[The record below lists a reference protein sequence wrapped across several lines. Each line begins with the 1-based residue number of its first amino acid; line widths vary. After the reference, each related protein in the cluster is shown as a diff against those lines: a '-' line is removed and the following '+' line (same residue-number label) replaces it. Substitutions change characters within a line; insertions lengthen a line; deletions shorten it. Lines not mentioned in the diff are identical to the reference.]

1 MILLPV
7 HLMLAHHL
15 IPSVAL
21 VLLLTL
27 TKKFLLKL
35 TNNEISDLNLK
46 CASVSALEQKVMLSC
61 NRMHDQHRNDMK
73 KLKRRN
79 KKIEEY
85 KKENTETKKT
95 LSQMEVQLH
104 KNDYRIA
111 ELKKSIDRIRHRAD
125 YCKSD
130 IKQESEEEIIKSSI
144 NIQEVNTK
152 LYSDIKQLEEKN
164 ANLEEQVH
172 ELMVSLEDST
182 LVTTYDGGKH

>member
-1 MILLPV
+1 M
-7 HLMLAHHL
+7 
-15 IPSVAL
+15 
-21 VLLLTL
+21 
-27 TKKFLLKL
+27 
-35 TNNEISDLNLK
+35 
-46 CASVSALEQKVMLSC
+46 SALEQKVMLSC

-79 KKIEEY
+79 EKIEEY

-125 YCKSD
+125 YCKSKCDD

-144 NIQEVNTK
+144 NIQEVNTE
-152 LYSDIKQLEEKN
+152 LYSRRRMLIWRSKSM
-164 ANLEEQVH
+164 NLWCP
-172 ELMVSLEDST
+172 
-182 LVTTYDGGKH
+182 